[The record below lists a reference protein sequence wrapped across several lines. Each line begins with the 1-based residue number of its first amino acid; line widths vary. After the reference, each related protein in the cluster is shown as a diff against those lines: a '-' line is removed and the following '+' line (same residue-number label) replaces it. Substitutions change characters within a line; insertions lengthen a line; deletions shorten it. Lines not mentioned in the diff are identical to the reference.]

1 MSRRRHSGRPVHGIL
16 LLDKRQ
22 GISSNRALQEV
33 KRLFAASKAG
43 HTGSLDPLATGL
55 LPVCF
60 GEATKISALLL
71 DDDKRYRVAIQ
82 LGVVTDTG
90 DAEGKVLST
99 QSVPEFD
106 RQRLDRC
113 LSGFTGTIEQ
123 IPPMYSALKHQGK
136 RLYELAREGLEVQR
150 KPRRITIHSIELL
163 HYKGDLLTLDV
174 TCSKGTYI
182 RSLAEDIG
190 RDLGC
195 GASVRELRRTA
206 VGRLAIDAAWTLT
219 ELQGLYDEQL
229 LQCLQPIDLAL
240 AAWPKVI
247 LNTDLADRISHGQKV
262 ASPERLQSGKVRIYT
277 QRGILGIGEI
287 DRQRELSPRRLFKI

>member
-1 MSRRRHSGRPVHGIL
+1 MSRRRQSGRPVHGIL

-33 KRLFAASKAG
+33 RRLFTANKAG

-60 GEATKISALLL
+60 GEATKVSALLL
-71 DDDKRYRVAIQ
+71 DDDKRYRVVIQ

-90 DAEGKVLST
+90 DAEGRVLST
-99 QSVPEFD
+99 QPVPQFD

-113 LSGFTGTIEQ
+113 LAGFTGTIEQ

-136 RLYELAREGLEVQR
+136 RLYELAREGREVQR
-150 KPRRITIHSIELL
+150 KPRWITIYSIECL
-163 HYKGDLLTLDV
+163 HHAGDLLTLDV
-174 TCSKGTYI
+174 ACSKGTYI

-190 RDLGC
+190 RELGC

-206 VGRLAIDAAWTLT
+206 VGNMLIDAAWTL
-219 ELQGLYDEQL
+219 EQLQKLDDEQL
-229 LQCLQPIDLAL
+229 LHCLQPIDLAL
-240 AAWPKVI
+240 QAWPKVI
-247 LNTDLADRISHGQKV
+247 LDADLAGRISHGQKIV
-262 ASPERLQSGKVRIYT
+262 PPERLQPGKARIYT
-277 QRGILGIGEI
+277 ESGILGIGEV
-287 DRQRELSPRRLFKI
+287 DRQGVLSPRRLFKI